1 MTAEQATQTQE
12 NNDYQQRLDSM
23 VRAEIGKKLTALHEE
38 NSQSE
43 TDVIIFDTSL
53 PPDSLTGL
61 PPVKAKVK
69 HRKNVQRK
77 DSTQA
82 ESQQRTEATVERQ
95 TTDKGSK
102 TTDTHSKTKETAKP
116 TRATIYNR
124 LCGLLCVLLTA
135 AAVVGY
141 IKYKRKNK

>member
-1 MTAEQATQTQE
+1 
-12 NNDYQQRLDSM
+12 M

-53 PPDSLTGL
+53 PTDSLTGL

-82 ESQQRTEATVERQ
+82 ESQERTEAAMEKQ

-116 TRATIYNR
+116 TCTI
-124 LCGLLCVLLTA
+124 LHSWICGLLCVLLTA
-135 AAVVGY
+135 AAVWGF

>member
-1 MTAEQATQTQE
+1 
-12 NNDYQQRLDSM
+12 M
-23 VRAEIGKKLTALHEE
+23 VRVEIGKKLTTLHEE

-53 PPDSLTGL
+53 PTDSLTGL

-69 HRKNVQRK
+69 HRRQVQRK

-82 ESQQRTEATVERQ
+82 ESQERTEAAVERQ

-102 TTDTHSKTKETAKP
+102 TTDTHSKTKETEKP
-116 TRATIYNR
+116 TRTILHSW

-135 AAVVGY
+135 AAVWSY

>member
-1 MTAEQATQTQE
+1 M
-12 NNDYQQRLDSM
+12 R
-23 VRAEIGKKLTALHEE
+23 VEIGKRLTTLHEE

-53 PPDSLTGL
+53 GADSLTGL

-69 HRKNVQRK
+69 HRQNTQRK
-77 DSTQA
+77 DSTAA
-82 ESQQRTEATVERQ
+82 ESQQRTEATMERQ
-95 TTDKGSK
+95 TANKGSK
-102 TTDTHSKTKETAKP
+102 TTDTHSKTKETEKP
-116 TRATIYNR
+116 TRTIFHSW

-135 AAVVGY
+135 AAVWGY

>member
-1 MTAEQATQTQE
+1 
-12 NNDYQQRLDSM
+12 M
-23 VRAEIGKKLTALHEE
+23 VREEIGKRLTTLRQE

-43 TDVIIFDTSL
+43 TDIIIFDTSL

-61 PPVKAKVK
+61 PPVKAKVR
-69 HRKNVQRK
+69 HTKNVQRK

-82 ESQQRTEATVERQ
+82 ESQQRTEAAVERQ

-102 TTDTHSKTKETAKP
+102 TTDTHSKTKETAQP
-116 TRATIYNR
+116 THTIIYSR
-124 LCGLLCVLLTA
+124 LCGLLCVLLVA
-135 AAVVGY
+135 ALVVGI

>member
-12 NNDYQQRLDSM
+12 NNDYQLRLDSM

-82 ESQQRTEATVERQ
+82 ESQQRTEATMERQ
-95 TTDKGSK
+95 